1 MDYQNELARAKER
14 IEKAKDILVVTHSNL
29 SFDNIGSSLALG
41 LALTSLGKHVTVA
54 CSEPMTVELSGFVG
68 VNKIV
73 QSIGKKNFIISLDY
87 VDGSIEKVSYNIE
100 GNRFNLVVE
109 PRNGFVPFSEDKVH
123 FSKTGVSADLII
135 AVDTIQPAGLG
146 AIYEK
151 EKEFFEKTPTLSLDR
166 HPNNT
171 KFAETNIID
180 PSSPATAQIVAE
192 FIHDL
197 GVTLTEDMA
206 TNLLNALY
214 SATDAFQSTLVT
226 ARTFEVAASCRRAN
240 GRKFDV
246 VTQKAIVEEPEQKKE
261 TAVEE
266 VKHQVVAETNK
277 TENKKID
284 DQAPADWLKPK
295 IFKSSSH
302 T

>member
-1 MDYQNELARAKER
+1 MDYQNELVRVKER
-14 IEKAKDILVVTHSNL
+14 IEKAKDILVVTHANL

-73 QSIGKKNFIISLDY
+73 SSIGKKNFIISLDY

-135 AVDTIQPAGLG
+135 TVDTIQLSGLG
-146 AIYEK
+146 TIYEK
-151 EKEFFEKTPTLSLDR
+151 EKELFEKTPIIAIDR
-166 HPNNT
+166 HPNNV
-171 KFAETNIID
+171 KFGEINVID
-180 PSSPATAQIVAE
+180 PSAPATAQIMAE
-192 FIHDL
+192 CINNL
-197 GVTLTEDMA
+197 GVSLTEDMA

-246 VTQKAIVEEPEQKKE
+246 VTPKPLNEAPEEKKE
-261 TAVEE
+261 TVVEDMKHTVVEE
-266 VKHQVVAETNK
+266 TKK
-277 TENKKID
+277 TENKRID

-302 T
+302 P

>member
-1 MDYQNELARAKER
+1 MEYQNELVRAKER
-14 IEKAKDILVVTHSNL
+14 IEKANDILIVTHTNL
-29 SFDNIGSSLALG
+29 SFDNIGSSCG
-41 LALTSLGKHVTVA
+41 LALALSSLGKHVTVA
-54 CSEPMTVELSGFVG
+54 CSEPMTVELSSFVG

-73 QSIGKKNFIISLDY
+73 NSIGKKNFIISLDY

-100 GNRFNLVVE
+100 GNRFNLVIE
-109 PRNGFVPFSEDKVH
+109 PRNGFVPFSQDKVH

-135 AVDTIQPAGLG
+135 AIDTIQLAGLG

-151 EKEFFEKTPTLSLDR
+151 EREVFEKTPIISLDR
-166 HPNNT
+166 HPNNA
-171 KFAETNIID
+171 KFGEINIID

-192 FIHDL
+192 FIHDI

-206 TNLLNALY
+206 TNLLNSLY

-226 ARTFEVAASCRRAN
+226 ARTFEVAAACRRAN
-240 GRKFDV
+240 GRKFDGVAPKIVEAVLEQNDPV
-246 VTQKAIVEEPEQKKE
+246 VEEKKQQIVEETKK
-261 TAVEE
+261 A
-266 VKHQVVAETNK
+266 
-277 TENKKID
+277 ENKRID

>member
-1 MDYQNELARAKER
+1 MEYQNELVRAKER
-14 IEKAKDILVVTHSNL
+14 IEKAEDILIVTHSNL
-29 SFDNIGSSLALG
+29 SFDNIGSSCG
-41 LALTSLGKHVTVA
+41 LALALSSLGKQVTVA
-54 CSEPMTVELSGFVG
+54 CSEPMTVELSNFVG

-73 QSIGKKNFIISLDY
+73 SSIGKKNFIISLDY

-100 GNRFNLVVE
+100 GNRFNLVIE
-109 PRNGFVPFSEDKVH
+109 PRNGFVPFSQDKVH
-123 FSKTGVSADLII
+123 FSKTGISADLII
-135 AVDTIQPAGLG
+135 AVDTIQLTGLG
-146 AIYEK
+146 PMYEK
-151 EKEFFEKTPTLSLDR
+151 EKEFFEKTPIVSLDR

-171 KFAETNIID
+171 KFGEVNVID
-180 PSSPATAQIVAE
+180 PSAPATAQIVAE
-192 FIHDL
+192 CIHDL

-246 VTQKAIVEEPEQKKE
+246 VNQKPAETIAEQKDTVPEDTKQHVLKE
-261 TAVEE
+261 V
-266 VKHQVVAETNK
+266 NK
-277 TENKKID
+277 AENKKID

-295 IFKSSSH
+295 IFKSSGR

>member
-1 MDYQNELARAKER
+1 MEYQNELIRAKER
-14 IEKAKDILVVTHSNL
+14 IEKANDILIVTHTNL
-29 SFDNIGSSLALG
+29 SFDTIGSACGLA

-54 CSEPMTVELSGFVG
+54 CSEPMTVELSKFVG

-73 QSIGKKNFIISLDY
+73 NSIGKKNFIISLDY

-100 GNRFNLVVE
+100 GNRFNLVIE
-109 PRNGFVPFSEDKVH
+109 PRNGFVPFSQDKVH

-135 AVDTIQPAGLG
+135 AVDTIQLNGLG
-146 AIYEK
+146 SLYEK
-151 EKEFFEKTPTLSLDR
+151 EKELFEKTPIISLDR

-171 KFAETNIID
+171 KFGEINVVD
-180 PSSPATAQIVAE
+180 PSAPATAQIVAE
-192 FIHDL
+192 CIQNL
-197 GVTLTEDMA
+197 GITLTEDMA

-226 ARTFEVAASCRRAN
+226 ARTFEVAAACRRAN
-240 GRKFDV
+240 GRKFDGM
-246 VTQKAIVEEPEQKKE
+246 TQKQDETPEERK
-261 TAVEE
+261 TISDDT
-266 VKHQVVAETNK
+266 KHQIIEQTNK
-277 TENKKID
+277 TESKKID